1 MSKLLNEA
9 TMRRFMKYANINDT
23 LAESFIDRISED
35 EAVEETEEVA
45 EGVEELEEEELEED
59 LDLEEALDSLEEDEE
74 VVEEETLDEEEV
86 DLAEEEEGDMP
97 EEEEEMADEGSMSEV
112 TVPEDIAQAIIELAE
127 MLKDAMGAPKDD
139 MDMEP
144 EPDMGMDMD
153 MGDDEPV
160 AEQQVAESVVDRI
173 AANVAKRLKE
183 KSK

>member
-1 MSKLLNEA
+1 
-9 TMRRFMKYANINDT
+9 MRRFMKYANINDT

-74 VVEEETLDEEEV
+74 V
-86 DLAEEEEGDMP
+86 DLAEEEEEDMP
-97 EEEEEMADEGSMSEV
+97 DEDEPEEMADEGGMSEV

-144 EPDMGMDMD
+144 EPDMDMDMD

>member
-74 VVEEETLDEEEV
+74 V
-86 DLAEEEEGDMP
+86 DLAEEEEEDMP
-97 EEEEEMADEGSMSEV
+97 EEEEMADEGSMSEV

-144 EPDMGMDMD
+144 EPDMDMDMD

>member
-86 DLAEEEEGDMP
+86 DLAEEEEDDMP
-97 EEEEEMADEGSMSEV
+97 EEEEMADEGSMSEV

-144 EPDMGMDMD
+144 EPDMDMDMD

>member
-74 VVEEETLDEEEV
+74 V
-86 DLAEEEEGDMP
+86 DLAEEEEEDMP
-97 EEEEEMADEGSMSEV
+97 DEDEPEEMADEGGMSEV

-139 MDMEP
+139 MDMDMEP
-144 EPDMGMDMD
+144 EPDMDMDTDMD

>member
-74 VVEEETLDEEEV
+74 V
-86 DLAEEEEGDMP
+86 DLAEEEEDDMP
-97 EEEEEMADEGSMSEV
+97 EEEEMADEGSMSEV

-144 EPDMGMDMD
+144 EPDMDMDMD